1 MSFWTKYQFGYDH
14 DLLRRSK
21 NHAVFIQDLARSER
35 SFAALVKVQFRP
47 RLVLQIVKGTLQL
60 PPPLCSATERASAQA
75 SFFLK
80 GIYVNPHSQTP
91 ECSVQCRCS
100 AAHKT
105 RGEGKA
111 KEATASLPHH
121 LSSAG
126 GGLLP
131 TVRRFAC
138 LLASSASAAP
148 RLRPASQP
156 ASAKSSDPAAPSL
169 DLPGRPVRAVC
180 LPFDGLASP
189 RGVSSSDT
197 CCGAAV
203 SASRVIFPSRRQE

>member
-1 MSFWTKYQFGYDH
+1 MQST
-14 DLLRRSK
+14 
-21 NHAVFIQDLARSER
+21 
-35 SFAALVKVQFRP
+35 
-47 RLVLQIVKGTLQL
+47 T
-60 PPPLCSATERASAQA
+60 ATERASAQA

-80 GIYVNPHSQTP
+80 GIYVNPYSQTP
-91 ECSVQCRCS
+91 ERSVQCRCS

-111 KEATASLPHH
+111 KEATASLPRLPHH

-180 LPFDGLASP
+180 LPFNGLASP

-197 CCGAAV
+197 C
-203 SASRVIFPSRRQE
+203 FSRRRRFCKQGYLPFSPPRVSL